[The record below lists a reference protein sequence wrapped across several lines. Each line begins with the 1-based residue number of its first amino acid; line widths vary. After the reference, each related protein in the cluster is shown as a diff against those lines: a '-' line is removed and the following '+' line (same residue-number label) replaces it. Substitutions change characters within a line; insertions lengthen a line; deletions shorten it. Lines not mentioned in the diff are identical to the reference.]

1 MSVNHKLLCTIVTVK
16 KDVTNY
22 FDTIEYSTQIT
33 NDINLGHFTNNA
45 IIYTSQVYDTSNNY

>member
-1 MSVNHKLLCTIVTVK
+1 MCTIVTVK
-16 KDVTNY
+16 KDVTDY
-22 FDTIEYSTQIT
+22 FDTIEYITQVT